1 MPNPGRAKDPDVY
14 DELLN
19 NTETK
24 YVVCVCLS
32 LSLCH
37 SSLSLSL
44 CMSLGGC
51 VFVSVGVFL
60 GFLGFRVVEEGCG
73 CTMHRACDVGVYG
86 LRSLWSKA

>member
-24 YVVCVCLS
+24 YVVCLS
-32 LSLCH
+32 LSLFAC
-37 SSLSLSL
+37 LSV
-44 CMSLGGC
+44 CVCVCVC
-51 VFVSVGVFL
+51 VFVSVCVFL

-73 CTMHRACDVGVYG
+73 CTVHRACDVGVYG